1 MPIIESRIDPNSE
14 SFRLNRE
21 QMLAL
26 IGEFRAL
33 EQKVRDVSNAR
44 RERFRARKQLLPRD
58 RVALLIDPGAP
69 WLELSTLAGFRM
81 HDDDGA
87 EGIQGGGGIA
97 GIGYVSGIR
106 CIVAANDSAI
116 KGGTSTPMGV
126 KKNLRIQQIALEN
139 KLPMVRLVESGGAN
153 LLYQSE
159 MFVEGGRG
167 FANQARMSAAGI
179 PQVTVVHG
187 SSTAGGAYLPGL
199 SDYVILVRG
208 RAKVFLAGP
217 PLLRAATG
225 EIATDEDLGGA
236 EMHVTVS
243 GLGEYLAE
251 DDAEGIRIAREVM
264 AKLPWNEQLSLRP
277 HKSFKE
283 PRYAAEEL
291 AGVVPTD
298 YRRPYDVREIVA
310 RVADDSDFLDFKAL
324 YGVHTVC
331 GHAEIEGHTI
341 GIIGNNG
348 PIDADGASK
357 AAQFIQLCCQAN
369 IPIVYLQNTTG
380 YMVGREA
387 EQAGIIKHGS
397 KMIQAVAN
405 ATVPQ
410 LTIHVGASFGAGNY
424 GMCGRAY
431 DPRFIFAWPNNRIA
445 VMGGEQA
452 AKVMSIVTEEK
463 LKREGKP
470 VDKDKLDAME
480 QGIIKRVESES
491 TALYATARLW
501 DDGLID
507 PRDTRKVLG
516 FCLSIC
522 REAELRPLRPNT
534 FGVGRM

>member
-1 MPIIESRIDPNSE
+1 MPVIESRVDLSSE
-14 SFRLNRE
+14 TFRANRGH
-21 QMLAL
+21 MLAL
-26 IGEFRAL
+26 IDEFRAL
-33 EQKVRDVSNAR
+33 EQKVRDVSNSK
-44 RERFRARKQLLPRD
+44 RERFRARKQLLPRE
-58 RVALLIDPGAP
+58 RLALTIDPGAP

-81 HDDDGA
+81 HDDDGG

-106 CIVAANDSAI
+106 CIVSANDSAI

-126 KKNLRIQQIALEN
+126 KKHLRVQQIALEN
-139 KLPMVRLVESGGAN
+139 KLPFVRLVESGGAN
-153 LLYQSE
+153 LIYQAE

-225 EIATDEDLGGA
+225 EIATDEELGGA
-236 EMHVTVS
+236 DMHATVS

-251 DDAEGIRIAREVM
+251 DDADGIRIARDIM
-264 AKLPWNEQLSLRP
+264 AKLPWNAQLP
-277 HKSFKE
+277 PQQPKTFKE
-283 PRYAAEEL
+283 PRYPTEEL

-298 YRRPYDVREIVA
+298 YRKPYDVREIVA
-310 RVADDSDFLDFKAL
+310 RVVDDSDFLDFKAL
-324 YGVHTVC
+324 YGPHTVC
-331 GHAEIEGHTI
+331 GHAAIEGHAV
-341 GIIGNNG
+341 GLIGNNG
-348 PIDADGASK
+348 PIDADGSSK

-369 IPIVYLQNTTG
+369 MPIVYLQNTTG
-380 YMVGREA
+380 YMVGPEA
-387 EQAGIIKHGS
+387 EQSGIIKHGS

-431 DPRFIFAWPNNRIA
+431 DPRFIFAWPCNRIA

-452 AKVMSIVTEEK
+452 ARVMAIVTEEK

-470 VDKDKLDAME
+470 VDKAKLDAME
-480 QGIIKRVESES
+480 QSIVARMEKES

-507 PRDTRKVLG
+507 PRDTRKVLS

-522 REAELRPLRPNT
+522 REAELRPLKPNT

>member
-1 MPIIESRIDPNSE
+1 MPVIESNIDPGSE
-14 SFRLNRE
+14 AFRANRE

-33 EQKVRDVSNAR
+33 EQKVRDVSNSK
-44 RERFRARKQLLPRD
+44 RERFRARKQLLPRE
-58 RVALLIDPGAP
+58 RVALVVEPGAP

-106 CIVAANDSAI
+106 CIVSANDSAI

-126 KKNLRIQQIALEN
+126 KKHLRIQQIALEN
-139 KLPMVRLVESGGAN
+139 KLPTVRLVESGGAN
-153 LLYQSE
+153 LLYQAE

-167 FANQARMSAAGI
+167 FANQARLSAAGI

-199 SDYVILVRG
+199 SDYVVLVRG

-225 EIATDEDLGGA
+225 EIATDEELGGA
-236 EMHVTVS
+236 DMHATVS

-251 DDAEGIRIAREVM
+251 DDADGIRIAREIM
-264 AKLPWNEQLSLRP
+264 AKLPWNAQLTP
-277 HKSFKE
+277 AQPKSYKE
-283 PRYAAEEL
+283 PRHSAEEL
-291 AGVVPTD
+291 AGAVPID
-298 YRRPYDVREIVA
+298 YRQPYDVREIVA
-310 RVADDSDFLDFKAL
+310 RVVDDSDFLDFKSG
-324 YGVHTVC
+324 YGIHTVC
-331 GHAEIEGHTI
+331 GHAEIEGHAV
-341 GIIGNNG
+341 GLIGNNG
-348 PIDADGASK
+348 PIDADGAAK

-369 IPIVYLQNTTG
+369 VPIVYLQNTTG

-387 EQAGIIKHGS
+387 EQKGIIKHGS

-431 DPRFIFAWPNNRIA
+431 DPRFIFAWPSNHVA

-452 AKVMSIVTEEK
+452 AKVMAIVTEEK

-470 VDKDKLDAME
+470 VDTAKLGAME
-480 QGIIKRVESES
+480 DAIIRRMEGES

-522 REAELRPLRPNT
+522 REAELRPLKRST
-534 FGVGRM
+534 FGVARM

>member
-1 MPIIESRIDPNSE
+1 MPIIESRIDPISE
-14 SFRLNRE
+14 SFRSNRE
-21 QMLAL
+21 QMIAL

-33 EQKVRDVSNAR
+33 EQKVRDASNAR
-44 RERFRARKQLLPRD
+44 RERFRARKQLLPRE
-58 RVALLIDPGAP
+58 RVTLLIDPGAP

-106 CIVAANDSAI
+106 CVVAANDSAI

-153 LLYQSE
+153 LLYQAE

-225 EIATDEDLGGA
+225 EVATDEELGGA
-236 EMHVTVS
+236 EMHATVS

-264 AKLPWNEQLSLRP
+264 AKLPWNEQLSLRL

-331 GHAEIEGHTI
+331 GHAEIEGHAI

-369 IPIVYLQNTTG
+369 MPIVYLQNTTG

-431 DPRFIFAWPNNRIA
+431 DPRFIFAWPSNRIA

-452 AKVMSIVTEEK
+452 AKVMAIVTEEK

-470 VDKDKLDAME
+470 VDKAKLDAME

-501 DDGLID
+501 DDGLIH

>member
-1 MPIIESRIDPNSE
+1 
-14 SFRLNRE
+14 
-21 QMLAL
+21 
-26 IGEFRAL
+26 
-33 EQKVRDVSNAR
+33 
-44 RERFRARKQLLPRD
+44 
-58 RVALLIDPGAP
+58 LIDQGAP
-69 WLELSTLAGFRM
+69 WLEFSTLAGFRM

-106 CIVAANDSAI
+106 CMVSANDSAI

-126 KKNLRIQQIALEN
+126 KKNLRMQQIALEN
-139 KLPMVRLVESGGAN
+139 KLPMLRLVESGGAN
-153 LLYQSE
+153 LLYQAE
-159 MFVEGGRG
+159 IFVEGGRG

-236 EMHVTVS
+236 EMHTTVS
-243 GLGEYLAE
+243 GLGEYLAD
-251 DDAEGIRIAREVM
+251 DDADGIRIAREVM
-264 AKLPWNEQLSLRP
+264 TKLPWNAQLPVRRQ
-277 HKSFKE
+277 KSFKE
-283 PRYAAEEL
+283 PRYPADEL

-298 YRRPYDVREIVA
+298 YRKPYDVREIIA
-310 RVADDSDFLDFKAL
+310 RIVDDSDFLDFKSL
-324 YGVHTVC
+324 YGPHTVC
-331 GHAEIEGHTI
+331 GHADMEGEAI
-341 GIIGNNG
+341 GLIGNNG
-348 PIDADGASK
+348 PIDADGAAK

-369 IPIVYLQNTTG
+369 MPIVYLQNTTG

-431 DPRFIFAWPNNRIA
+431 DPRFIFAWPSNRIA

-452 AKVMSIVTEEK
+452 AKVMAIVTEEK

-470 VDKDKLDAME
+470 VDKPKLDAME
-480 QGIIKRVESES
+480 QAIIKRMEGES

-522 REAELRPLRPNT
+522 REAELRPLKPNT